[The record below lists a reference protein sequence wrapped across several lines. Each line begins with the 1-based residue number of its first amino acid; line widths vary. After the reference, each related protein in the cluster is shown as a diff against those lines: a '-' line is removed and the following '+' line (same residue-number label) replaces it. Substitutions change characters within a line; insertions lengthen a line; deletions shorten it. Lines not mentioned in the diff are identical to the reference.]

1 MCIRRMKPILLF
13 LVILFTTFSTQA
25 GKIENAFEALSI
37 HDYFKAKKLFTKSL
51 KSQESIGTYGLATI
65 FYRKDNPFHSLDS
78 AYVYINRSRE
88 SYPLVKDNA
97 KQRYISFIN
106 ESRIDSLRQL
116 ISTRFFEIALNKSTI
131 DGFQQ
136 FIEQHSWATEVP
148 RAAYLRDSLAFLD
161 AKQLNNSMAY
171 STFIGNYPTSSFVEE
186 ATTLLMRTQYEET
199 TAPKTLQSY
208 ELFLLAF
215 PENTFRP
222 EAETAVYEI
231 VTKPNTIAA
240 LETFLEKHPDN
251 HMLNTAWERLYHLS
265 VYEYSAEN
273 ISAFAQKYPEYP
285 YLEKLQLDL
294 SFIDYAIYPY
304 EKNGLFG
311 FMDSIGV
318 TVIPAAYES
327 VSPFKEGLS
336 LVSRNDKFG
345 YINKKGD
352 VVIDL
357 IYSGGNDF
365 EQGRAIIERYERIGM
380 IDRTGVIIFEPEFK
394 ELGIISEGMLY
405 GVKDSLYGFYN
416 TLGDQVIPERFT
428 EAFSFSNGRAKVE
441 EKGLQAYIDKK
452 GKYIVHPAFEEI
464 EYFTDSL
471 LIYGDGDT
479 YGLMKPSCQIVVPN
493 KYDKIGQLSEGIAIV
508 VYDDYIGY
516 INERGE
522 EVIAPQFD
530 VIPNYLNRSHFKGG
544 SAVVAKNNSYGVI
557 NTKGKE
563 IIPFKN
569 EGIGEWTDLTAV
581 KRKGK
586 WGFIN
591 RANQLVIPA
600 NYDYAE
606 SFNGTVAL
614 VQEVS
619 LYGAIDRSGAK
630 IIETGYNNIE
640 IAMKGYMIVNNG
652 ALYGIVSSKGEVV
665 VPMIYRSIRIFDQN
679 LLILTDK
686 DGISYF
692 DCSKKQL
699 LKPVEDE

>member
-51 KSQESIGTYGLATI
+51 KSQEAIGTYGLATI

-88 SYPLVKDNA
+88 AYPLVKANA
-97 KQRYISFIN
+97 KQRYLSFIN

-116 ISTRFFEIALNKSTI
+116 ISTRFFEIAQNKNTI

-136 FIEQHSWATEVP
+136 FIEQHSWASEVP
-148 RAAYLRDSLAFLD
+148 RAAYLRDSLAFLG
-161 AKQLNNSMAY
+161 AKKQNNSMAY

-186 ATTLLMRTQYEET
+186 ATALLMRTQYDET

-208 ELFLLAF
+208 DLFLLAF
-215 PENTFRP
+215 PDNTFRP

-240 LETFLEKHPDN
+240 LEAFLEKYPDN
-251 HMLNTAWERLYHLS
+251 HMRNTAWERLYHLS

-273 ISAFAQKYPEYP
+273 ITAFAQKYPEYP

-311 FMDSIGV
+311 FMDSTGAV
-318 TVIPAAYES
+318 VIPAIYES
-327 VSPFKEGLS
+327 VAPFKEGLS
-336 LVSRNDKFG
+336 LVSQNDKFG

-380 IDRTGVIIFEPEFK
+380 IDRTGVVIFEPEFK
-394 ELGIISEGMLY
+394 ELGNISEGMLY
-405 GVKDSLYGFYN
+405 GVKDSLYGYYN

-452 GKYIVHPAFEEI
+452 GKYIVYPAFEEI

-493 KYDKIGQLSEGIAIV
+493 KYEKIGQLSEGMAIV

-522 EVIAPQFD
+522 EVIPPQFD
-530 VIPNYLNRSHFKGG
+530 VIPNYLNRSHFKAG

-569 EGIGEWTDLTAV
+569 EGIGEWAELTAV

-600 NYDYAE
+600 TYDYAE
-606 SFNGTVAL
+606 SFNGSVAL
-614 VQEVS
+614 VQEMS
-619 LYGAIDRSGAK
+619 LYGAIDKSGTK

-652 ALYGIVSSKGEVV
+652 ALYGVVSPKGEVV

>member
-1 MCIRRMKPILLF
+1 MKPILLF

-65 FYRKDNPFHSLDS
+65 FYRNDNPFHSLDS

-88 SYPLVKDNA
+88 AYPLVKDNA
-97 KQRYISFIN
+97 KQRYSPFIN

-116 ISTRFFEIALNKSTI
+116 ISTRFFEIALNKNTI

-136 FIEQHSWATEVP
+136 FIEQHSWATEVS

-161 AKQLNNSMAY
+161 ARNLNNSMAY

-240 LETFLEKHPDN
+240 LETFLEKYPDN
-251 HMLNTAWERLYHLS
+251 HMRNTAWERLYHLS

-311 FMDSIGV
+311 FMDSTGA
-318 TVIPAAYES
+318 TVILAAYES

-380 IDRTGVIIFEPEFK
+380 IDRTGVVIFEPEFK
-394 ELGIISEGMLY
+394 ELGNISEGMLY
-405 GVKDSLYGFYN
+405 GVKDSLYGYYN
-416 TLGDQVIPERFT
+416 TLGDQVISERFT

-522 EVIAPQFD
+522 EIIAPQFD

-569 EGIGEWTDLTAV
+569 EGIGEWTELTAV

-600 NYDYAE
+600 TYDYAE

-614 VQEVS
+614 VQEMS
-619 LYGAIDRSGAK
+619 LYGAIDKSGVK

-640 IAMKGYMIVNNG
+640 IAMNGYMIVNNG